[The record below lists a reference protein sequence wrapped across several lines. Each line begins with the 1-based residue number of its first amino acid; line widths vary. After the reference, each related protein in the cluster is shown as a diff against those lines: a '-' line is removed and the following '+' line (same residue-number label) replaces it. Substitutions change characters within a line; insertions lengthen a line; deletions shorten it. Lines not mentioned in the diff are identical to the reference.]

1 MINCLIVDDE
11 PLAREI
17 IRMHISKLQG
27 WNIAGEC
34 INAMEAYEA
43 LINHNIQVMFLDVQ
57 MPRILGTDFLRS
69 LKNPP
74 KIIFTTAHPAYAV
87 EGFELNATDYL
98 LKPVTFDRFKQA
110 IAKVEQQFNQPSA
123 KVISEQS
130 STTTQPKEDYIFI
143 KQDGKMIKVMF
154 ADILFLEAKRDFTM
168 IQLKEKKLLAGF
180 HLKMLEDMLP
190 SSLFMRVHRSYIV
203 RLSAIDTLY
212 GNTVELNGFQIPVST
227 SSREMLGKALG
238 I

>member
-1 MINCLIVDDE
+1 MINCLIVDAE
-11 PLAREI
+11 PLAREV

-110 IAKVEQQFNQPSA
+110 ITKVEQQLNHTSTSVP
-123 KVISEQS
+123 IEQS
-130 STTTQPKEDYIFI
+130 SPIAQPKEDYIFI
-143 KQDGKMIKVMF
+143 KQDGRMVKVSF

-190 SSLFMRVHRSYIV
+190 AALFMRVHRSYIV
-203 RLSAIDTLY
+203 KLSAIDALY
-212 GNTVELNGFQIPVST
+212 GNTVELQGFQIPVST
-227 SSREMLGKALG
+227 SSREALSAALR

>member
-17 IRMHISKLQG
+17 IRMHILKLQG

-57 MPRILGTDFLRS
+57 MPRVLGTDFLRS

-110 IAKVEQQFNQPSA
+110 IAKVEQQFNQPSSTA
-123 KVISEQS
+123 IPEQS
-130 STTTQPKEDYIFI
+130 SITTQPKEDYIFI

-227 SSREMLGKALG
+227 SSREALGKALG